1 MAKTKGNKKEG
12 KVILTRENLLYQP
25 LSLAASGYNATAF
38 QQNIVIGVLR
48 KLKHAL
54 MKAKD
59 GQFQTPPVQLSLFDS
74 EDASVYV
81 KNSDEMR
88 IAIHMRELGVEPNNY
103 HRAFDEVEKLG
114 KIMAWVPEK
123 QPDGST
129 HLRMETVFGLELDS
143 KDVITDEK
151 GKVTGFKKTRTPVVY
166 INLKKSVSDFIF
178 NPQSRIYDFIDDT
191 AMMIKDKYP
200 KRLYMYLSNS
210 KYMSDGLTIGYWK
223 FRQHIGFDDS
233 NPEKIMYPQFYDFK
247 KKVLDA
253 SVEVLKML
261 AEKDLSD
268 FWFEWEPIYKGS
280 KRAKAPDE
288 LHFTFHLSG
297 VGRSIK
303 EDKGATPKARELE
316 ERLREDFDQTA
327 AQIKT
332 IILSLEP
339 SEYDAINRKLD
350 ELKEHLD
357 TTRTRIKDRR
367 AYVNKILTDFINA
380 SDTETKNETSDKE
393 NETSESFFEET
404 LEEVKYSAED
414 YERWQQALALL
425 PSDWQEVFILQ
436 EVNESGVVVQVP
448 SASTLK
454 TFYHIIGK
462 EKISEMEKT
471 LKQKI
476 IITYKG

>member
-1 MAKTKGNKKEG
+1 MAKTKGTKNEG

-48 KLKHAL
+48 KLKYAL

-74 EDASVYV
+74 DEASVYM
-81 KNSDEMR
+81 KSSDEMR

-103 HRAFDEVEKLG
+103 HRAFAEVEKLG

-143 KDVITDEK
+143 KDVLTDDK
-151 GKVTGFKKTRTPVVY
+151 GQVTGFKKTRTPIVY
-166 INLKKSVSDFIF
+166 INMKKNVSDFIF

-233 NPEKIMYPQFYDFK
+233 NPKKIMYPQFYDFK

-261 AEKDLSD
+261 AERDLSD

-280 KRAKAPDE
+280 KKAKAPDE

-303 EDKGATPKARELE
+303 EDKGATPKAKELE
-316 ERLREDFDQTA
+316 ARLRNDFDQTA
-327 AQIKT
+327 AQTKA
-332 IILSLEP
+332 IILSLVP
-339 SEYDAINRKLD
+339 NEYEAVNKKLD
-350 ELKEHLD
+350 ELHNYLS

-367 AYVNKILTDFINA
+367 AYVNRVLTMFIKSSTAEDMTEEIIEPIQEAIEVDSHYTLTDA
-380 SDTETKNETSDKE
+380 DKE
-393 NETSESFFEET
+393 WWSKVVAHFAGTNVAMP
-404 LEEVKYSAED
+404 LEGMELVRDEKGLHIEVPTATYLEMFMKEVVEVKKYTKLD
-414 YERWQQALALL
+414 
-425 PSDWQEVFILQ
+425 V
-436 EVNESGVVVQVP
+436 
-448 SASTLK
+448 K
-454 TFYHIIGK
+454 
-462 EKISEMEKT
+462 
-471 LKQKI
+471 
-476 IITYKG
+476 YK